1 MRQSVV
7 KDWEK
12 LCKENKKF
20 LEIDI
25 VESPSFIT
33 AYKEVASLNIKEID
47 ANLSFKLYDTYGLDE
62 EAISKISRVLD
73 IKFNPD
79 VLDQEL
85 ERAKYRSKENS
96 LIQDDNLYSILI
108 KENIPKTD
116 DSFKYLYKKNE
127 NKYVFNNL
135 DVKVLKIFHDGTSV
149 SEVDSDFYCSL
160 LIDKTNLYSEAGGQI
175 SDTGTIS
182 FGNDSFD
189 VMSLENLN
197 GYVLHKGFFKSNSSK
212 LKVNATGQLSINE
225 NFRLGCMRNHTSTH
239 LLNAVVKK
247 LKGATSQKSSKV
259 TDKYLSFD
267 VAIFEDKLS
276 VDQMDKIEKQIL
288 NTIRNMQ
295 PVNVSEVDS
304 QKLLDYDSITLIP
317 GEIYPDN
324 NIRIIEIKDNEFV
337 SR

>member
-108 KENIPKTD
+108 KENIAKTD

>member
-116 DSFKYLYKKNE
+116 DSFKYLYKKNK